1 GVGLIPAGGG
11 CKEMAMRAALK
22 AKGLDLM
29 AVIRP
34 YFEQIAMATVASS
47 APDAQTKGYLQAH
60 DGWVMHRDEVLFA
73 ALATVKCMQASNY
86 KPPLSTRFAV
96 AGREGHAQLQ
106 AGLVNWLEGGF
117 ISEYD
122 YYLANQL
129 AGVLCGGNVNSGEHV
144 DEQWML
150 RLEKE
155 AFMALATN
163 PLTQARI
170 AHLLTTGKPLRN

>member
-1 GVGLIPAGGG
+1 
-11 CKEMAMRAALK
+11 
-22 AKGLDLM
+22 
-29 AVIRP
+29 
-34 YFEQIAMATVASS
+34 MATVASS
-47 APDAQTKGYLQAH
+47 APDAQARGYLRH
-60 DGWVMHRDEVLFA
+60 PDKWVMHPDEVLYA
-73 ALATVKCMQASNY
+73 ALATLKCMQASNY
-86 KPPLSTRFAV
+86 QPPIKTRFTV
-96 AGREGHAQLQ
+96 AGREGRALLQ
-106 AGLVNWLEGGF
+106 TGLVNWLEGGF

-129 AGVLCGGNVNSGEHV
+129 ASVLCGGDVNEGAQV

-155 AFMALATN
+155 AFMTLAAH